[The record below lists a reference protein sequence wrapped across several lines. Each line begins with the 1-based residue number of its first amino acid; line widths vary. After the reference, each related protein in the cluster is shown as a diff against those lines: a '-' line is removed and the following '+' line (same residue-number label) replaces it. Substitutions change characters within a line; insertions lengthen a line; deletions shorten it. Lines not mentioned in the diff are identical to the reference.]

1 MEDHLGEIMEKTAF
15 DNLMEE
21 FGTIKNLCEKIGV
34 KYVTAYAWKMR
45 NGIPKKWHSAIIEA
59 SEGRMNESL
68 LG

>member
-1 MEDHLGEIMEKTAF
+1 MNTVVNLPQTSSF
-15 DNLMEE
+15 DKLMAE

-45 NGIPKKWHSAIIEA
+45 NGIPKKWHKAITEA
-59 SEGRMNESL
+59 SEGRLTEND

>member
-1 MEDHLGEIMEKTAF
+1 MEKTAF

-21 FGTIKNLCEKIGV
+21 FGTIKNLCDKIDV

-45 NGIPKKWHSAIIEA
+45 NGIPKKWHTAIIEA
-59 SEGRMNESL
+59 SEGRMTEND